1 MAIETKK
8 VVNDGSIPKKEVS
21 TGSYDDPAGAW
32 WRSEEKVVH
41 KSLIP
46 LTSRIQRAQRA
57 RFNLFQ
63 RYFRMYDGRNVLA
76 WTPQEFT
83 PVLADPPASRVTLN
97 VIQSTIDTVTS
108 KISKN
113 RPQPMF
119 LTEEGEFSQIQR
131 AKRLSRF
138 VRGVFYANDAYT
150 QGNVVFRTGG
160 IVGTGSWKVS
170 AQNEEPK
177 IEYVFP
183 LEVLVDDE
191 ESFYGEPQ
199 NRYQV
204 KIVPKDVLIAAFPD
218 HRVEIAAATGIVGRG
233 ENRNIQYIRV
243 VEAWHLPSGP
253 GAKDGRRVIAIENAD
268 LEEAKWIRDYF
279 PFVDFSWSKP
289 IVGFWGRGLCEELE
303 GLQVEINRLL
313 MKIERSQRMFGFPM
327 LLVPQQ
333 ANISEKKFTNAI
345 GQIFTYSGNKA
356 PTVVA
361 NNTVAQEIYA
371 HLDRLY
377 ERAFEIAG
385 VSRLSATSQKPAG
398 LDSGVALREYND
410 IETERFMTVGQAYE
424 QFFMDT
430 SKQIIDVMDEIEK
443 ESKGSED
450 ADAAAQSAYRVKDSD
465 RKAMSTIS
473 WEDAKMDEETYV
485 LKVWPVSSLPSSP
498 AGKLQAVMERIR
510 EGLISKEVGM
520 ALLDFPDISSEQ
532 NVELAMF
539 EDINWTVE
547 QILDGK
553 AVDAPDA
560 MQNLDLGV
568 RRMRSAYLNAKRNG
582 APESVMEA
590 LSTWMTT
597 ANEVLLQLQQPELPQ
612 QGAVPPPG
620 EVTPPAP
627 PPGPPIEPG
636 TVPLPS

>member
-1 MAIETKK
+1 
-8 VVNDGSIPKKEVS
+8 
-21 TGSYDDPAGAW
+21 
-32 WRSEEKVVH
+32 
-41 KSLIP
+41 
-46 LTSRIQRAQRA
+46 
-57 RFNLFQ
+57 
-63 RYFRMYDGRNVLA
+63 
-76 WTPQEFT
+76 
-83 PVLADPPASRVTLN
+83 VTLN

-113 RPQPMF
+113 HPQPMF

-253 GAKDGRRVIAIENAD
+253 GAGDGRRVIAIENSD
-268 LEEAKWIRDYF
+268 LEDAVWVRDYF

-289 IVGFWGRGLCEELE
+289 IVGFWGRGLAEEEE

-313 MKIERSQRMFGFPM
+313 MKIERSQRMFGFPV
-327 LLVPQQ
+327 LLVHQS

-345 GQIFTYSGNKA
+345 GQIVTYTGNKE
-356 PTVVA
+356 PKVVTH
-361 NNTVAQEIYA
+361 NTVAQEIYA

-430 SKQIIDVMDEIEK
+430 SRQIIDVMDEIEK
-443 ESKGSED
+443 GSESPED
-450 ADAAAQSAYRVKDSD
+450 GAAQSAYRVKDPD
-465 RKAMSTIS
+465 RKSMSTIS
-473 WEDAKMDEETYV
+473 WEDAKMDEDTYI

-498 AGKLQAVMERIR
+498 A
-510 EGLISKEVGM
+510 
-520 ALLDFPDISSEQ
+520 
-532 NVELAMF
+532 
-539 EDINWTVE
+539 
-547 QILDGK
+547 
-553 AVDAPDA
+553 
-560 MQNLDLGV
+560 
-568 RRMRSAYLNAKRNG
+568 
-582 APESVMEA
+582 
-590 LSTWMTT
+590 
-597 ANEVLLQLQQPELPQ
+597 
-612 QGAVPPPG
+612 
-620 EVTPPAP
+620 
-627 PPGPPIEPG
+627 
-636 TVPLPS
+636 